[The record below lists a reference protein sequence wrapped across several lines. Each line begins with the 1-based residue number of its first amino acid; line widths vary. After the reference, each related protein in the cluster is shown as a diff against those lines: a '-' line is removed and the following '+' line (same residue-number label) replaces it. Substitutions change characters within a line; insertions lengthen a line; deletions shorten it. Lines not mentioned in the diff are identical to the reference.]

1 MSTCKLNA
9 YSGER
14 SKFSISGFL
23 IFGDESCQYI
33 QFFFSGVLFG
43 FAVVQT
49 TRYCACCTVKAQ
61 EKTLKRISVSLL
73 CQKLFLVVKVI
84 YDVFGVL
91 AIILRSQESLL
102 LELNQLKKCAE
113 TFSIENLKLH

>member
-1 MSTCKLNA
+1 MSLVN
-9 YSGER
+9 
-14 SKFSISGFL
+14 
-23 IFGDESCQYI
+23 IFN
-33 QFFFSGVLFG
+33 FFFSGVLFG

-84 YDVFGVL
+84 YDVFGIFGNITKISRKL
-91 AIILRSQESLL
+91 FARTESIGKMCR
-102 LELNQLKKCAE
+102 NIWYRKLKTA
-113 TFSIENLKLH
+113 L